1 MRRNIYSAL
10 RKSFS
15 LAAAIAFL
23 SGCGGSTQNLTNGQT
38 LTNLSGNAGTRNYA
52 IKIPASTQSAI
63 VEVSGSNAL
72 SIQILNSANAIVSD
86 CPSAVVCLLHSP
98 AIGTYTVRITATGS
112 YNNAS
117 ISAAW
122 AGRGAASV
130 LPGAKAGTINGVAN
144 TVGLNS
150 VFVAEND
157 TDVNFTIAGANAT
170 DLSLR
175 ILDSNGNIVTQ
186 CPIAA
191 NCTLSNASPG
201 AYFIR
206 HSTTSGINTLSL
218 EGFVSLLDFDGVWVV
233 TQSEVNARTFKTF
246 LLALIRTATAT
257 NPATAIAEFEEE
269 YGNFFPDCDESSEM
283 CNDAIFFAQLRQLVD
298 AALVSSNGNPNAL
311 IAALE
316 AFPDVVTTG
325 PLSEC
330 DAANQHRVGYWDATY
345 NQGTRQYSV
354 LHGETGIGNGR
365 TDNGCTWLAST
376 DGTEHIPATTNRTVT
391 AGYLTNMVEFDSSR
405 GSAIVVDGPDQMR
418 IVLNE
423 FSVEGTSVTLRR
435 LSN

>member
-1 MRRNIYSAL
+1 MRHNIYSAL
-10 RKSFS
+10 SKSFS
-15 LAAAIAFL
+15 LAASVAML
-23 SGCGGSTQNLTNGQT
+23 SACGGGTQNLTNGQT
-38 LTNLSGNAGTRNYA
+38 LTNLSGNTGTRNYA

-63 VEVSGSNAL
+63 VEISGSNAL

-98 AIGTYTVRITATGS
+98 AIGTYTVRITATAS

-130 LPGAKAGTINGVAN
+130 LPGAKAGTVNGVAN

-175 ILDSNGNIVTQ
+175 ILDSDGNIVAQ
-186 CPIAA
+186 CPTAA

-206 HSTTSGINTLSL
+206 HNTVAGINPLSL
-218 EGFVSLLDFDGVWVV
+218 EGFVGLLDFEGVWVV
-233 TQSEVNARTFKTF
+233 THSEVNARTFKAF
-246 LLALIRTATAT
+246 LLATIRAATAA

-283 CNDAIFFAQLRQLVD
+283 CNDTIFFAQLRQLVD

-311 IAALE
+311 ITALE

-330 DAANQHRVGYWDATY
+330 DAANQYRVGYWDATF
-345 NQGTRQYSV
+345 NQGTRQYNV
-354 LHGETGIGNGR
+354 LFGETGIGNGR
-365 TDNGCTWLAST
+365 TDNGCTWLAT
-376 DGTEHIPATTNRTVT
+376 PGDTEHVAATTNRLVT
-391 AGYLTNMVEFDSSR
+391 AGYLTTMIDADTTR
-405 GSAIVVDGPDQMR
+405 GSGIVIDGPDQMR

-435 LSN
+435 LSH